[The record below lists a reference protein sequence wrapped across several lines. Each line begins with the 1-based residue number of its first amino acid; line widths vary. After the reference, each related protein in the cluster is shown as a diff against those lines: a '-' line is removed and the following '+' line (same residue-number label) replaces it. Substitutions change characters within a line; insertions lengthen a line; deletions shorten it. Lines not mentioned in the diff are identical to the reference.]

1 MTFQSGNDFL
11 LAIKEYGSFYNAN
24 LEVYVFHYNED
35 GAIAVYNITPEY
47 ADKLGC
53 MAIMEK
59 CPWHALLGFGGY
71 IYDTKDSIYYDGNNP
86 SCEDWCSQF
95 FEKGDW
101 EIVRC
106 S

>member
-1 MTFQSGNDFL
+1 
-11 LAIKEYGSFYNAN
+11 
-24 LEVYVFHYNED
+24 
-35 GAIAVYNITPEY
+35 
-47 ADKLGC
+47 
-53 MAIMEK
+53 MEK
-59 CPWHALLGFGGY
+59 CPWHTLLGFGGY